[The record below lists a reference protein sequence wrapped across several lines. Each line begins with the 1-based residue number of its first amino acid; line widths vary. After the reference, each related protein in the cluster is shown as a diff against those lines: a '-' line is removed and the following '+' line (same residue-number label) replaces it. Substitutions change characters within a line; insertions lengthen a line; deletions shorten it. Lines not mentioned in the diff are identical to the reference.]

1 MRGDAFVDSCDL
13 HACLVVLRQAMR
25 VRPEGVLLFR
35 SCSHCLTVFVMS
47 LIILI
52 TIRMCRS
59 VLIKKRSTIH
69 LQTVLTLTHRLQTMS
84 VDFVTEKPKFATF
97 RSVNNN
103 TQRSVIFVSHILDTT
118 WTTGGV

>member
-1 MRGDAFVDSCDL
+1 M
-13 HACLVVLRQAMR
+13 H
-25 VRPEGVLLFR
+25 VRPEGVLSFR

-52 TIRMCRS
+52 TIRMCRP

-84 VDFVTEKPKFATF
+84 VDFVACSLEETCHLISLTN
-97 RSVNNN
+97 RSFW
-103 TQRSVIFVSHILDTT
+103 SCKKKALFM
-118 WTTGGV
+118 